1 MIKRLYIKNLAIIKE
16 LEVSFGSGLN
26 VITGETG
33 SGKSILIGAIGLLLG
48 GRASGDIIRTGED
61 AAVVE
66 GEWSSGGNTLL
77 VRRNLRT
84 NGTSRSFLNDEPI
97 KLADLAG
104 STAALVD
111 LHGQHEHQ
119 SLLRVSTHIDFLD
132 AFAGLLPERGV
143 LSHTYSRLM
152 ELNTQLAEFTHRIE
166 QDKELYELHQFQ
178 LQELEAAAPA
188 PQEAHELTQEHERLS
203 QAEALHEVLNNIEV
217 RLQNDEPSV
226 AGDLGGLLRQLERF
240 VHLSP
245 ALALLGERFASV
257 KVEVEDLAYEAGR
270 YGATVHPDPQRLAD
284 IDERLG
290 QLETIK
296 RKYGGSLE
304 AAREKM
310 KQLQALVEGYVAS
323 DERWAQLREEQQ
335 RQQAAYSAQCQAL
348 SSQRR
353 AACINLQADIV
364 ATLARLD
371 MPGTRFEVRVSNE
384 LSATGAC
391 HIGDQTY
398 RSDER
403 GYDRVEFYISPNPGE
418 ELRPLVKIASGG
430 EISRIMLGI
439 KTVLTAY
446 DPVDC
451 LIFDEID
458 NGISGATAETVGA
471 ALEELARSRQVICI
485 THLPQIAAR
494 GAYHLIVTKEIHQG
508 RTLSRIRVLSDEERR
523 EEIARLLSGAQ
534 ITQASMD
541 QAQELLSPFHG
552 SPDHPRRSTPIHG

>member
-33 SGKSILIGAIGLLLG
+33 SGKSILIEAMSLLLG

-61 AAVVE
+61 SAVVE
-66 GEWSSGGNTLL
+66 GEWSSGGETWLI
-77 VRRNLRT
+77 RRNLRT
-84 NGTSRSFLNDEPI
+84 NGASRIFLNDEPI
-97 KLADLAG
+97 KLTDLAR
-104 STAALVD
+104 STDALVD

-132 AFAGLLPERGV
+132 AFAGLLPEREV
-143 LSHTYSRLM
+143 LSHTYNHLVVV
-152 ELNTQLAEFTHRIE
+152 NTQLADLE
-166 QDKELYELHQFQ
+166 QRVEQEKERYELHQFQ

-188 PQEAHELTQEHERLS
+188 PQEEHELTQEHERLS
-203 QAEALHEVLNNIEV
+203 QAEALRDILTRIEA
-217 RLQNDEPSV
+217 RLQNDETSV
-226 AGDLGGLLRQLERF
+226 AGELGGLLKQLERF

-245 ALALLGERFASV
+245 ELAQLGERFASV
-257 KVEVEDLAYEAGR
+257 KVELEDMAYEAGR
-270 YGATVHPDPQRLAD
+270 YGATMHADPQRLAH

-290 QLETIK
+290 QLESIK

-310 KQLQALVEGYVAS
+310 SQLRGLVEGYAAS
-323 DERWAQLREEQQ
+323 DERLARLREEQH

-348 SSQRR
+348 SVQRR
-353 AACINLQADIV
+353 AACVNLQADIV
-364 ATLARLD
+364 ATLVRLD
-371 MPGTRFEVRVSNE
+371 MPGTRFELRISNE
-384 LSATGAC
+384 PSSTGVC
-391 HIGDQTY
+391 HIGGQSY

-418 ELRPLVKIASGG
+418 ELRPLAKIASGG

-494 GAYHLIVTKEIHQG
+494 GAYHLIVNKEIHEG
-508 RTLSRIRVLSDEERR
+508 RTLSRVRVLKDDERR
-523 EEIARLLSGAQ
+523 KEIARLLSGSQ

-541 QAQELLSPFHG
+541 QAQELLGPSHG
-552 SPDHPRRSTPIHG
+552 PSAQPTQNAPIHG

>member
-33 SGKSILIGAIGLLLG
+33 SGKSILIDAMGLLLG
-48 GRASGDIIRTGED
+48 GRASADIIRTGED
-61 AAVVE
+61 TAVVE
-66 GEWSSGGNTLL
+66 GEWSSGGETWLI
-77 VRRNLRT
+77 RRNLRT
-84 NGTSRSFLNDEPI
+84 NGASRIFLNDEPV
-97 KLADLAG
+97 KLTDLAS
-104 STAALVD
+104 STDALVD

-119 SLLRVSTHIDFLD
+119 SLLRVGTHIDFLD
-132 AFAGLLPERGV
+132 AFAGLLPEREV
-143 LSHTYSRLM
+143 LSHTYGRLM
-152 ELNTQLAEFTHRIE
+152 EVNTQLADLKHRVE
-166 QDKELYELHQFQ
+166 QEKELYELHQFQ
-178 LQELEAAAPA
+178 LQELEATAPS
-188 PQEAHELTQEHERLS
+188 PQEEHDLTQEHERLS
-203 QAEALHEVLNNIEV
+203 QAEALHDILNSIQA

-245 ALALLGERFASV
+245 ELAQLGERFASV
-257 KVEVEDLAYEAGR
+257 KVELEDMAYEAGR
-270 YGATVHPDPQRLAD
+270 YGATVHADPQRLAH
-284 IDERLG
+284 IEERLG

-304 AAREKM
+304 AAQDKM
-310 KQLQALVEGYVAS
+310 NQLQGLVEGYAAS
-323 DERWAQLREEQQ
+323 DERLARLREEQQ

-353 AACINLQADIV
+353 AACVNLEADIV

-371 MPGTRFEVRVSNE
+371 MAGTRFEVRISNE
-384 LSATGAC
+384 PSATGVC
-391 HIGDQTY
+391 HIGGQTY

-403 GYDRVEFYISPNPGE
+403 GHDQVEFYISPNPGE
-418 ELRPLVKIASGG
+418 ELRPLAKIASGG

-494 GAYHLIVTKEIHQG
+494 GAYHLIVTKELHQG
-508 RTLSRIRVLSDEERR
+508 RTLSRIRVLTENERR
-523 EEIARLLSGAQ
+523 EEIARLLSGTQ

-541 QAQELLSPFHG
+541 QAQELLTPSPG
-552 SPDHPRRSTPIHG
+552 SPAQPTQSTPIHG